1 MLHDTIV
8 PREKHA
14 STRFHSP
21 PFLRSFGDR
30 GDTDDDGGSIEVL
43 AQVEGEKN
51 WNIWNFLKD

>member
-51 WNIWNFLKD
+51 WNFLKD